1 MLTFR
6 RKNFSFKCHRIDIP
20 TGSMPGSPAVT
31 GSQNVFPINT
41 ISFHQ
46 TQGTFCTG
54 GGDGSLTFWDGM
66 ARTKLKCELMTLR
79 AKLTSSVLCKGP
91 WKRRS

>member
-1 MLTFR
+1 
-6 RKNFSFKCHRIDIP
+6 
-20 TGSMPGSPAVT
+20 MPGSPAVT

-66 ARTKLKCELMTLR
+66 ARTKLKCEFSASDR
-79 AKLTSSVLCKGP
+79 
-91 WKRRS
+91 WN